1 MSDSATPPPAKREL
15 ITPPAVQIN
24 TRRIVAIGTGL
35 FFLGFLVLLPF
46 YGRLDDHGHLVWLW
60 TCLAG
65 GLLGLLG
72 YSIMVRH
79 RGMGRTI

>member
-1 MSDSATPPPAKREL
+1 MTSPATPPPGKREL

-24 TRRIVAIGTGL
+24 TRRIVAVGTAL
-35 FFLGFLVLLPF
+35 FFLGFVVLLPF
-46 YGRLDDHGHLVWLW
+46 YGRLDDDGHLVWLW